1 MSRRILITG
10 ASVAGNIVAWWLGR
24 AGFEVTV
31 VERSPGFRDG
41 GQNIDVRG
49 PGREVLRRMG
59 LEQTALEQGTGEEGT
74 AWVDEDGKV
83 AAQFLTD
90 GTSGDGPTA
99 EMEILRGDLAR
110 LLYEPAREHATYR
123 FDDSIARVE
132 QDPDGATVTFA
143 SGIAERYDVV
153 IVAEGVGSQ
162 TREMVFPGDNE
173 PRWMDLTIAY
183 FTIPRRADDDRLWR
197 WYNAP
202 GGRSIS
208 LRPDRHGTARAMLSV
223 QQPPGGEQ
231 DWDVA
236 RQKAWLHE
244 RFADAGWQADRV
256 VAGMATTDDFY
267 FDVLRQVRM
276 PCWSKGRVVLTGD
289 AAWCA
294 TPIAGYG
301 TTLAVTGAY
310 VLAQELI
317 RSADIEPA
325 LAAYERA
332 MRPMVEEAQGVPK
345 MAPRLANPHSRL
357 GIRLLHG
364 ALSVASR
371 PAVRGVTGKLF
382 GSRSKDVDLAR
393 YDVPPPG
400 GTQIAERS
408 SRGGVSPV
416 LALSA
421 VGVVLGASALVGRRN
436 APDPSHPGIR
446 RWYRRLD
453 KPGYTP
459 PDAAFG
465 AVWPVLETGLA
476 VGGYRLLRQPSG
488 PARNAAVG
496 LWLLNTAMVGGWTQL
511 FFREKRLAASTVAS
525 GAMVATGAAYVAAA
539 AKVDRPA
546 AAAAVPFVVWLGFA
560 TLLAGRIWRDNPV
573 EGQ

>member
-1 MSRRILITG
+1 MSRSVLITG

-24 AGFEVTV
+24 AGFDVTV
-31 VERSPGFRDG
+31 VERAGEFRDG

-59 LEQTALEQGTGEEGT
+59 LERTALDQGTGEEGT
-74 AWVDEDGKV
+74 AWVDADGKV
-83 AAQFLTD
+83 DAQFLTSD
-90 GTSGDGPTA
+90 QDEDGPTA

-110 LLYEPAREHATYR
+110 LLYEPASDHATYR
-123 FDDSIARVE
+123 FGDHIATID
-132 QDPDGATVTFA
+132 QAGDGVTVSFA
-143 SGIAERYDVV
+143 GGTTARYDAV
-153 IVAEGVGSQ
+153 IVAEGVGST
-162 TREMVFPGDNE
+162 TRELVFPGEND

-183 FTIPRRADDDRLWR
+183 FTIPRTADDDRLWR

-202 GGRSIS
+202 GGRSVS
-208 LRPDRHGTARAMLSV
+208 LRPDRHGTTRAMLSV

-236 RQKAWLHE
+236 RQKAWLRD
-244 RFADAGWQADRV
+244 RFADAGWQAQRV
-256 VAGMATTDDFY
+256 LDGMDDTDDFY

-276 PCWSKGRVVLTGD
+276 PRWSNGRVALTGD

-317 RSADIEPA
+317 AAADVPA
-325 LAAYERA
+325 AFAAYEEQ
-332 MRPMVEEAQGVPK
+332 MRPMVEDAQGVPK
-345 MAPRLANPHSRL
+345 IAPRLMNPHSRI

-364 ALSVASR
+364 ALDLASR
-371 PAVRGVTGKLF
+371 PAVRKLSGSMF
-382 GSRSKDVDLAR
+382 GGDTPEPDLAR
-393 YDVPPPG
+393 YLPES
-400 GTQIAERS
+400 ERPAAAPVKA
-408 SRGGVSPV
+408 GLSPL
-416 LALSA
+416 LALGI
-421 VGVVLGASALVGRRN
+421 VGAVLGVSALVGRRN

-453 KPGYTP
+453 KPDFTP

-476 VGGYRLLRQPSG
+476 VGGYRLLREPAG
-488 PARNAAVG
+488 PMRNAAVG
-496 LWLLNTAMVGGWTQL
+496 AWLVNSAMVGGWTQL
-511 FFREKRLAASTVAS
+511 FFRERQLGASAAAS
-525 GAMVATGAAYVAAA
+525 GAMIATGTAYVVTA

-546 AAAAVPFVVWLGFA
+546 AALGVPFVAWLGFA
-560 TLLAGRIWRDNPV
+560 TLLATRIWQGNKR
-573 EGQ
+573 